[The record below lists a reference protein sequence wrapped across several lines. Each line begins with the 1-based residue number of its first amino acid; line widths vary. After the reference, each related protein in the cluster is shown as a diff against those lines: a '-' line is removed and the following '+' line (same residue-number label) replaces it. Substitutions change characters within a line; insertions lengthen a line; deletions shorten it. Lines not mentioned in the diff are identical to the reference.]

1 MLEDLRSGAEIGR
14 LTDRL
19 LRAADAYDRFPT
31 PVGDIVAAAE
41 LSEPEQSLLAD
52 QVFASAPRHIRE
64 AVAPFR
70 RKIRALLDRKAREI
84 HLDPTIDHNG
94 QRAFKRLH
102 EVTHDACPWQ
112 QQLAYA
118 DDDLTLSSA
127 TRLLFEREANQG
139 AAELLFQRDRF
150 RDIAADYAIGTAPVV
165 ELAETFGSSLHAT
178 FRRYVETHRAPLAG
192 LVLEV
197 SPCSRDPLSFRRKE
211 APQSPGWTTRF
222 GSASNW
228 PATLSSPPYDF
239 LPLAERAPFSL
250 QPPRATLTWPAGKG
264 DTKIRAE
271 VMSNS
276 YRLFVLLWVPQRELI
291 KRKRV
296 LRVAG
301 VGS

>member
-1 MLEDLRSGAEIGR
+1 MLEDLRSGREMGR

-19 LRAADAYDRFPT
+19 LRAAGAYDRFPT
-31 PVGDIVAAAE
+31 PVSDIVAAAE

-52 QVFASAPRHIRE
+52 QVFANAPRHIRE

-84 HLDPTIDHNG
+84 HLDPAIDHDG

-102 EVTHDACPWQ
+102 EVTHDICPWQ
-112 QQLAYA
+112 QQLAHA
-118 DDDLTLSSA
+118 DDDLTLSWA
-127 TRLLFEREANQG
+127 THALFEREANQG

-150 RDIAADYAIGTAPVV
+150 RDAAADYAIGTAPIV
-165 ELAETFGSSLHAT
+165 ELAERFGSSLHAA

-211 APQSPGWTTRF
+211 APQSPTWTARF
-222 GSASNW
+222 GLPSSW
-228 PATLSSPPYDF
+228 PTTLTSPPYDF
-239 LPLAERAPFSL
+239 LSLAERAPLSFR
-250 QPPRATLTWPAGKG
+250 PPRAAFPWPNSDLEK
-264 DTKIRAE
+264 TINAE
-271 VMSNS
+271 VMSNT
-276 YRLFVLLWVPQRELI
+276 YRLFVLLWVPQRELL

-296 LRVAG
+296 LHVVG
-301 VGS
+301 VGG